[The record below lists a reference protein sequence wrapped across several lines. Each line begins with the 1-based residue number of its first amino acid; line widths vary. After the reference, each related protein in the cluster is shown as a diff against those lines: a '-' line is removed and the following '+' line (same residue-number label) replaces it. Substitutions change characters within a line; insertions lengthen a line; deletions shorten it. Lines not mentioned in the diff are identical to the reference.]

1 MNKNICI
8 ALILGIALLA
18 SCKKDSNEIDFN
30 PDVEMRF
37 EGVGDSNIVHIEK
50 GIMDYTAKINVAS
63 PGHIIRLF
71 QIYWA
76 DTKTGNRGDLIESSV
91 KAFTN
96 PESSYSTNFTISGL
110 TENRCIKIVVT
121 DTLEQVY
128 EKNLLV
134 KITPSVHFSETV
146 SMETVENYYGPYYA
160 SWLTGRVYMRN
171 TAYTANI
178 DFSLGDIVISSEG
191 TEPVPALVNPALR
204 KDYELLTAPGL
215 QSTKF
220 ALTSLTPADYNAISQ
235 VDDTPIIS
243 LSDPQDDAVRIEK
256 DKIYLFKTAD
266 GKKGLIHITS
276 LSSKKGTIENAGG
289 EWVEDTQYYEVK
301 LNTKTIMP

>member
-50 GIMDYTAKINVAS
+50 GVMDYTAKINVAS

-76 DTKTGNRGDLIESSV
+76 DTKTGNRGDLFESSV

-160 SWLTGRVYMRN
+160 SWLTG
-171 TAYTANI
+171 
-178 DFSLGDIVISSEG
+178 
-191 TEPVPALVNPALR
+191 
-204 KDYELLTAPGL
+204 
-215 QSTKF
+215 
-220 ALTSLTPADYNAISQ
+220 
-235 VDDTPIIS
+235 
-243 LSDPQDDAVRIEK
+243 
-256 DKIYLFKTAD
+256 KIGRA
-266 GKKGLIHITS
+266 S
-276 LSSKKGTIENAGG
+276 
-289 EWVEDTQYYEVK
+289 
-301 LNTKTIMP
+301 